1 MFLMLA
7 EVMRILSKGGGV
19 PYRLKI
25 RAPSFANLS
34 ILPKLL
40 PGHYV
45 SDVPAILGSIDYVL
59 AEFSMTLHPDSANIL
74 TPHVGDANTRI
85 PEFKAFLVNIAKA

>member
-1 MFLMLA
+1 
-7 EVMRILSKGGGV
+7 V

-34 ILPKLL
+34 IVPKLL

-45 SDVPAILGSIDYVL
+45 SDVPAILGSIDFVMG
-59 AEFSMTLHPDSANIL
+59 ECD
-74 TPHVGDANTRI
+74 R
-85 PEFKAFLVNIAKA
+85 

>member
-1 MFLMLA
+1 
-7 EVMRILSKGGGV
+7 V

-34 ILPKLL
+34 IVPGLL

-45 SDVPAILGSIDYVL
+45 SDVPAIPGSVDFVMG
-59 AEFSMTLHPDSANIL
+59 ECH
-74 TPHVGDANTRI
+74 R
-85 PEFKAFLVNIAKA
+85 